1 MRNPLS
7 RMARAVRQG
16 LSLGLVAAAMCLG
29 QAALAVPPAG
39 TSVVFGI
46 HHEEHG
52 DVGEH
57 RVSFSREGE
66 DLVVSVDNL
75 ITVEI
80 FFITAFRFQAERREV
95 WRDGRMIAYESR
107 THDDGTDILV
117 SARLEGEKLVIDGP
131 EGRIE
136 APAGTFPTHP
146 WNPAFLGQSLVMDT
160 KTGRLLNIET
170 VEAGRETIEA
180 GGRLIR
186 ARKHRI
192 TGDTRREIWFDDA
205 GNLLQLRLYA
215 DGKAVTFTLEE
226 IMRPSSSPTL
236 SSTGRL

>member
-1 MRNPLS
+1 MSDPLS
-7 RMARAVRQG
+7 RAARAVRRG
-16 LSLGLVAAAMCLG
+16 LSLGVLAAAACVG

-46 HHEEHG
+46 HHEDHG
-52 DVGEH
+52 EVGEH
-57 RVSFSREGE
+57 RVSFSRQGE

-80 FFITAFRFQAERREV
+80 FFITAFRFEAERREV
-95 WRDGRMIAYESR
+95 WRDGRMIAYDSR
-107 THDDGTDILV
+107 THDDGTDIQV
-117 SARLEGEKLVIDGP
+117 SARTEGDKLVIDGP

-146 WNPAFLGQSLVMDT
+146 WNPAFLGQTLVMDT

-170 VEAGRETIEA
+170 VEAGRETIQA
-180 GGRLIR
+180 GGRMIR
-186 ARKHRI
+186 ALKHRI
-192 TGDTRREIWFDDA
+192 TGDTRREIWFDEE
-205 GNLLQLRLYA
+205 GNLVQLRLYA

-226 IMRPSSSPTL
+226 VSRSPASSVL

>member
-1 MRNPLS
+1 MSNPLS
-7 RMARAVRQG
+7 WTAPAVRKA
-16 LSLGLVAAAMCLG
+16 LTLGLFAAAICLG

-95 WRDGRMIAYESR
+95 WRDGRMIAYDSR

-160 KTGRLLNIET
+160 KTGRLLSIET
-170 VEAGRETIEA
+170 VDAGRETIEA
-180 GGRLIR
+180 GGRMIR

-192 TGDTRREIWFDDA
+192 TGDTRREIWFDEA
-205 GNLLQLRLYA
+205 GNLVQLRLYT
-215 DGKAVTFTLEE
+215 DGKAVTFTLQE

>member
-1 MRNPLS
+1 MSNPLS
-7 RMARAVRQG
+7 RTARAVRQG
-16 LSLGLVAAAMCLG
+16 LSLGLVAATICLG

-95 WRDGRMIAYESR
+95 WRDGRMIAYDSR

-192 TGDTRREIWFDDA
+192 TGDTRREIWFDEA
-205 GNLLQLRLYA
+205 GNLVQLRLYT
-215 DGKAVTFTLEE
+215 DGKAVTFTLQE

>member
-1 MRNPLS
+1 MSDPLS
-7 RMARAVRQG
+7 RAARAVRRG
-16 LSLGLVAAAMCLG
+16 LSLGVLAAAACLG

-46 HHEEHG
+46 HHEDHG
-52 DVGEH
+52 EVGEH
-57 RVSFSREGE
+57 RVSFSRQGE

-80 FFITAFRFQAERREV
+80 FFITAFRFEAERREV
-95 WRDGRMIAYESR
+95 WRDGRMIAYDSR
-107 THDDGTDILV
+107 THDDGTDIQV
-117 SARLEGEKLVIDGP
+117 SARTEGDKLVIDGP

-146 WNPAFLGQSLVMDT
+146 WNPAFLGQTLVMDT

-170 VEAGRETIEA
+170 VEAGRETIQA
-180 GGRLIR
+180 GGRMIR
-186 ARKHRI
+186 ALKHRI
-192 TGDTRREIWFDDA
+192 TGDTRREIWFDEE
-205 GNLLQLRLYA
+205 GNLVQLRLYA

-226 IMRPSSSPTL
+226 VSRSPASSVL

>member
-1 MRNPLS
+1 MSDPLS
-7 RMARAVRQG
+7 RAARAVRRG
-16 LSLGLVAAAMCLG
+16 LSLGVLAAAACVG

-46 HHEEHG
+46 HHEDHG
-52 DVGEH
+52 EVGEH
-57 RVSFSREGE
+57 RVSFSRQGE

-80 FFITAFRFQAERREV
+80 FFITAFRFEAERREV
-95 WRDGRMIAYESR
+95 WRDGRMIAYDSR
-107 THDDGTDILV
+107 THDDGTDIQV
-117 SARLEGEKLVIDGP
+117 SARTEGDKLVIDGP

-146 WNPAFLGQSLVMDT
+146 WNPAFLGQTLVMDT

-170 VEAGRETIEA
+170 VEAGRETINA
-180 GGRLIR
+180 GGRMIR
-186 ARKHRI
+186 ALKHRI
-192 TGDTRREIWFDDA
+192 TGDTRREIWFDEE
-205 GNLLQLRLYA
+205 GNLVQLRLYA

-226 IMRPSSSPTL
+226 VSRSPASSVL